1 MRFGRLDL
9 NLLVALDM
17 LLAER
22 NVTVAADRLCLSQ
35 SAMSGALGRLREYF
49 DDDLLIH
56 TGRKMVL
63 TARGES
69 LVVPVRNVLLQ
80 IKTTITT
87 TPEFIPSDSDRH
99 FSIVMSDYSLQVML
113 AGALRQISEQ
123 APNLTFEI
131 ASIGDRPIA
140 QLESREIDLL
150 VTIDQAV
157 SEQHPKE
164 TLFTDDYV
172 VIACDQNA
180 LIRGEIDLDTYCALG
195 HVAVQFG
202 KARLPALEEYFL
214 QTAKVRRRIEML
226 APTFSAVP
234 DLVVGTNR
242 IATVHRRMAELAA
255 QRLPLKIYALPI
267 HMPVVIQVVQWH
279 SSASDDLALMWVI
292 KELQGYASGS
302 SVGEV
307 MLKRLIAVD
316 Q

>member
-9 NLLVALDM
+9 NLLVALDV

-22 NVTVAADRLCLSQ
+22 NVTIAADRLCLSQ

-49 DDDLLIH
+49 DDELLIN

-63 TARGES
+63 TPRAES
-69 LVVPVRNVLLQ
+69 LVIPVRNVLLQ

-87 TPEFIPSDSDRH
+87 TPEFIPADSDRH
-99 FSIVMSDYSLQVML
+99 FTIVMSDYSLQVML
-113 AGALRQISEQ
+113 AGALQRISTQ

-131 ASIGDRPIA
+131 SPISDRPIA

-172 VIACDQNA
+172 VIAWDENSQIGA
-180 LIRGEIDLDTYCALG
+180 SLDAETYCALG

-214 QTAKVRRRIEML
+214 QNLKIRRRMEML
-226 APTFSAVP
+226 APSFTAVP
-234 DLVVGTNR
+234 GLIVGTNR
-242 IATVHRRMAELAA
+242 IATVHRRMAEIAT
-255 QRLPLKIYALPI
+255 RNLPLKIHPLPVD
-267 HMPVVIQVVQWH
+267 MPVVTQVVQWH
-279 SSASDDLALMWVI
+279 TSASDDLALMWVVG
-292 KELQGYASGS
+292 ELQAHAR
-302 SVGEV
+302 GEP
-307 MLKRLIAVD
+307 LANTPKLIAAAE
-316 Q
+316 

>member
-9 NLLVALDM
+9 NLLVALDV

-22 NVTVAADRLCLSQ
+22 NVTIAADRLCLSQ

-49 DDDLLIH
+49 DDELLIN

-63 TARGES
+63 TPRAES
-69 LVVPVRNVLLQ
+69 LVIPVRNVLLQ

-87 TPEFIPSDSDRH
+87 TPEFIPADSDRH
-99 FSIVMSDYSLQVML
+99 FTIVMSDYSLQVML
-113 AGALRQISEQ
+113 AGALQRISAQ

-131 ASIGDRPIA
+131 SPISDRPIA

-150 VTIDQAV
+150 ITIDQAV

-172 VIACDQNA
+172 VIAWNENSRIGAA
-180 LIRGEIDLDTYCALG
+180 LDAETYCALG

-214 QTAKVRRRIEML
+214 QNLKIRRRMEML
-226 APTFSAVP
+226 APSFTAVP
-234 DLVVGTNR
+234 DLIVGTDR
-242 IATVHRRMAELAA
+242 IATVHRRMAEIAA
-255 QRLPLKIYALPI
+255 RTLPLKIHPLPVE
-267 HMPVVIQVVQWH
+267 MPVVTQVVQWH
-279 SSASDDLALMWVI
+279 TSASDDLALMWVVG
-292 KELQGYASGS
+292 ELQAHARGEPLVDAS
-302 SVGEV
+302 
-307 MLKRLIAVD
+307 KLIAAAE
-316 Q
+316 